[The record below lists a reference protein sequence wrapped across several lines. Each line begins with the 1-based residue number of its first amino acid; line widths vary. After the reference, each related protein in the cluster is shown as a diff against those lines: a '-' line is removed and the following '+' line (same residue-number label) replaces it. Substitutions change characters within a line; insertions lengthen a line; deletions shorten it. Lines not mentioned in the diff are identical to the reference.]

1 MDMNMNMTQWPGT
14 LEQRELRRAQLIGK
28 AWVSA
33 WRAKPDK
40 HANWI
45 PVIRERTRL
54 RDRWLWSSVYLED
67 TKFDEGRAQVAGDAI
82 LSAFADGSQ
91 SQGSVYWFNAAAP
104 TDEWADGWLFD
115 EECLRADGWVETT
128 GQTEDGKT
136 WHGWRHTPGS

>member
-1 MDMNMNMTQWPGT
+1 MDMNRNMTQWPGT

-33 WRAKPDK
+33 RRADPGNK
-40 HANWI
+40 WI
-45 PVIRERTRL
+45 AFVLERIRL
-54 RDRWLWSSVYLED
+54 RDRWLWSPMYLKD
-67 TKFDEGRAQVAGDAI
+67 TKLDESRTQVAGDAL

-91 SQGSVYWFNAAAP
+91 SQGSASWFNTAAQ
-104 TDEWADGWLFD
+104 TDEWAEGWLFD
-115 EECLRADGWVETT
+115 EECLRVDGWVETT